1 MLIFDQEVYFRVR
14 KFYGLV
20 FFRVRS
26 FLAFPTVIPY
36 PFYPE
41 VPPEG
46 LWVASQHSK
55 PLGHAGFLKS
65 VRENFRADTHVV
77 AYIGNRNSFR
87 DTNELIQIQ
96 IQIEI
101 YLSNLPVLQPYSSTR
116 RQILLFQLTGLIW
129 TYLARNRWFNQFV
142 TTV

>member
-87 DTNELIQIQ
+87 DTNELIGSAT
-96 IQIEI
+96 
-101 YLSNLPVLQPYSSTR
+101 LACVLRSKYHEKCAKKQS
-116 RQILLFQLTGLIW
+116 QM
-129 TYLARNRWFNQFV
+129 
-142 TTV
+142 